1 MHEIE
6 LQFKQDENT
15 VNNSAEIRKLVSNTN
30 TLTTEEI
37 LHQQIAEDVVNSKV
51 LNVADD
57 KFIQFEKEPDESNQ
71 IIKCFEKY
79 IGDDQIKYDLL
90 NNVFESIIKKRKLSE
105 GYNV

>member
-6 LQFKQDENT
+6 LQVKQDENT
-15 VNNSAEIRKLVSNTN
+15 VNNSAEIRKLVNNTN

-71 IIKCFEKY
+71 IIKCSEKY

-90 NNVFESIIKKRKLSE
+90 NNVFESIIKKT
-105 GYNV
+105 